1 APGLVETAGG
11 MLNAIGLQNIGVEA
25 FLAGRLPVLRVAGA
39 RVVANFWGDSP
50 EEFAECGARLDGAP
64 GVVALE
70 LNASSPNRPEW
81 GSILATDPQAL
92 AAIVRAV
99 RARVRAPLWVKLSP
113 NVGDITRVGRAAEA
127 EGADAL
133 TAINTLRATA
143 IDLEARR
150 PRLAAGS
157 GGLSGP
163 AIKPVA
169 LRMVQELARA
179 VRIPVVG
186 IGGIMTG
193 EDALEFPC
201 GGVPPSTSALNSTV
215 SGAGPSSGVPS
226 AQARSGAASS
236 SALPAA
242 TVVVVGAFAGATV
255 VVLSGASLGPP
266 RPPQPGRTSRS
277 GRARVAEAA
286 RTRVMQEP
294 PWSGVAERRRILTDD
309 PEAVNSGRRAVRAP
323 GARPAPLAPG
333 RVMRLDVLVA
343 PPGED

>member
-1 APGLVETAGG
+1 VSAGAGVDTSVAVGAVRLPNPVIAASGTFGYGTEFAGLVDLGALGALAVKGLSLRPSPGKPAPRLVETPGG
-11 MLNAIGLQNIGVEA
+11 MLNSIGLQNIGVQA
-25 FLAGRLPVLRVAGA
+25 FLGDRLPALHAAGA

-50 EEFAECGARLDGAP
+50 EEFAECAARLDGAP

-113 NVGDITRVGRAAEA
+113 NVGDITRVGRAAET

-150 PRLAAGS
+150 PRLATGS

-193 EDALEFPC
+193 EDALEFLCC
-201 GGVPPSTSALNSTV
+201 G
-215 SGAGPSSGVPS
+215 
-226 AQARSGAASS
+226 ARAVQVGT
-236 SALPAA
+236 A
-242 TVVVVGAFAGATV
+242 TFYDPRAPLRIAEEMARWCRAHGVGAISDVIGT
-255 VVLSGASLGPP
+255 L
-266 RPPQPGRTSRS
+266 RS
-277 GRARVAEAA
+277 
-286 RTRVMQEP
+286 
-294 PWSGVAERRRILTDD
+294 
-309 PEAVNSGRRAVRAP
+309 
-323 GARPAPLAPG
+323 
-333 RVMRLDVLVA
+333 
-343 PPGED
+343 

>member
-1 APGLVETAGG
+1 VSAGAGVDTSVAVGAVRLPNPVIAASGTFGYGTEFAGLVDLGALGALAVKGLSLRPAAGKPAPRLVETPGG

-25 FLAGRLPVLRVAGA
+25 FLAGRLPALRAAGA

-50 EEFAECGARLDGAP
+50 EEFAECAARLDGAP

-143 IDLEARR
+143 VDVATRR
-150 PRLAAGS
+150 ARLASGT

-169 LRMVQELARA
+169 LRMVHELARA
-179 VRIPVVG
+179 VRIPLVG
-186 IGGIMTG
+186 VGGIMTG
-193 EDALEFPC
+193 EDALEFLVC
-201 GGVPPSTSALNSTV
+201 
-215 SGAGPSSGVPS
+215 
-226 AQARSGAASS
+226 
-236 SALPAA
+236 
-242 TVVVVGAFAGATV
+242 
-255 VVLSGASLGPP
+255 GASAVQVGTATFYDP
-266 RPPQPGRTSRS
+266 RAPL
-277 GRARVAEAA
+277 RVAEEMAHWCCA
-286 RTRVMQEP
+286 HNVPAIGEMIGTLRT
-294 PWSGVAERRRILTDD
+294 
-309 PEAVNSGRRAVRAP
+309 
-323 GARPAPLAPG
+323 
-333 RVMRLDVLVA
+333 
-343 PPGED
+343 

>member
-1 APGLVETAGG
+1 VSAGAGVDTTVTVGAVRLPNPVIAASGTFGYGTEFAGLVDLSALGALAVKGLSLRPTAGKPAPRLIETAGG

-25 FLAGRLPVLRVAGA
+25 FLGERLPALRAAGA

-50 EEFAECGARLDGAP
+50 EEFAECAARLDGAP

-113 NVGDITRVGRAAEA
+113 NVGDITRVGQAAEA

-143 IDLEARR
+143 IDVATRR
-150 PRLAAGS
+150 PRLASGT

-169 LRMVQELARA
+169 LRMVHELARA
-179 VRIPVVG
+179 VRIPLVG
-186 IGGIMTG
+186 VGGIMSG
-193 EDALEFPC
+193 EDALEFLC
-201 GGVPPSTSALNSTV
+201 C
-215 SGAGPSSGVPS
+215 
-226 AQARSGAASS
+226 
-236 SALPAA
+236 
-242 TVVVVGAFAGATV
+242 
-255 VVLSGASLGPP
+255 GASAVQVGTATFYDP
-266 RPPQPGRTSRS
+266 RAPLRIAEEMARWC
-277 GRARVAEAA
+277 RAH
-286 RTRVMQEP
+286 
-294 PWSGVAERRRILTDD
+294 GV
-309 PEAVNSGRRAVRAP
+309 RAVTELIGTLRA
-323 GARPAPLAPG
+323 
-333 RVMRLDVLVA
+333 
-343 PPGED
+343 

>member
-1 APGLVETAGG
+1 VSAGAGVDTSVAIGAVRLPNPVIAASGTFGYGTEFAGLVDLGALGALAVKGLSLRPSPGKPAPRLVETPGG
-11 MLNAIGLQNIGVEA
+11 MLNSIGLQNIGVQA
-25 FLAGRLPVLRVAGA
+25 FLGDRLPALHAAGA

-50 EEFAECGARLDGAP
+50 EEFAECAARLDGAP

-81 GSILATDPQAL
+81 GGILATDPQAL

-150 PRLAAGS
+150 PRLATGS

-193 EDALEFPC
+193 EDALEFLCC
-201 GGVPPSTSALNSTV
+201 G
-215 SGAGPSSGVPS
+215 
-226 AQARSGAASS
+226 ARAVQVGT
-236 SALPAA
+236 A
-242 TVVVVGAFAGATV
+242 TFYDPRAPLRIAEEMARWCRAHGVGAISDVIGT
-255 VVLSGASLGPP
+255 L
-266 RPPQPGRTSRS
+266 RS
-277 GRARVAEAA
+277 
-286 RTRVMQEP
+286 
-294 PWSGVAERRRILTDD
+294 
-309 PEAVNSGRRAVRAP
+309 
-323 GARPAPLAPG
+323 
-333 RVMRLDVLVA
+333 
-343 PPGED
+343 

>member
-1 APGLVETAGG
+1 MSAGAGVDTSVAVGAVRLPNPVIAASGTFGYGTEFAGLVDLSALGALAVKGLSLRPTAGKPAPRLIETAGG
-11 MLNAIGLQNIGVEA
+11 MLNAIGLQNIGVGA
-25 FLAGRLPVLRVAGA
+25 FLGERLPALCAAGA

-50 EEFAECGARLDGAP
+50 EEFAECAARLDGAP

-143 IDLEARR
+143 IDVAARR
-150 PRLAAGS
+150 PRLASGT

-169 LRMVQELARA
+169 LRMVHELAHA
-179 VRIPVVG
+179 VRIPLVG
-186 IGGIMTG
+186 VGGIMSG
-193 EDALEFPC
+193 EDALEFLC
-201 GGVPPSTSALNSTV
+201 C
-215 SGAGPSSGVPS
+215 
-226 AQARSGAASS
+226 
-236 SALPAA
+236 
-242 TVVVVGAFAGATV
+242 
-255 VVLSGASLGPP
+255 GASAVQVGTATFYDP
-266 RPPQPGRTSRS
+266 RAPLRIAEEMARWC
-277 GRARVAEAA
+277 RAH
-286 RTRVMQEP
+286 
-294 PWSGVAERRRILTDD
+294 GV
-309 PEAVNSGRRAVRAP
+309 RAVTEVIGTLRA
-323 GARPAPLAPG
+323 
-333 RVMRLDVLVA
+333 
-343 PPGED
+343 

>member
-1 APGLVETAGG
+1 MSAGAGVDTSVAVGAVRLPNPVIAASGTFGYGTEFAGLVDLGALGALAVKGLSLRPAAGKPAPRLVETAGG

-25 FLAGRLPVLRVAGA
+25 FLAGRLPALRAAGA

-50 EEFAECGARLDGAP
+50 EEFAECAARLDGAP

-143 IDLEARR
+143 VDVATRR
-150 PRLAAGS
+150 ARLASGT

-169 LRMVQELARA
+169 LRMVHELARA
-179 VRIPVVG
+179 VRIPLVG
-186 IGGIMTG
+186 VGGIMTG
-193 EDALEFPC
+193 EDALEFLVC
-201 GGVPPSTSALNSTV
+201 
-215 SGAGPSSGVPS
+215 
-226 AQARSGAASS
+226 
-236 SALPAA
+236 
-242 TVVVVGAFAGATV
+242 
-255 VVLSGASLGPP
+255 GASAVQVGTATFYDP
-266 RPPQPGRTSRS
+266 RAPVRIAQEITAWCRRHRIS
-277 GRARVAEAA
+277 RVADVIGTL
-286 RTRVMQEP
+286 RT
-294 PWSGVAERRRILTDD
+294 
-309 PEAVNSGRRAVRAP
+309 
-323 GARPAPLAPG
+323 
-333 RVMRLDVLVA
+333 
-343 PPGED
+343 